1 MCDCLIIGYN
11 DFDFDENVKL
21 IEKSGRN
28 SGAFRDLRLSCIQ
41 YQGRYLRP
49 LDALSRFYAEKPGN
63 IRPPFHDMDFMW
75 PTILYLGSYLDRH
88 GLSFDYIN
96 LFQFSK
102 ARLKEKLLAGGIL
115 SIAITTTL
123 YVHPRPVL
131 EIIKFIRKYNQSTRI
146 ILGGPYISSQSRG
159 LSSDEFASLL
169 RYLSAD
175 YFIINS
181 EGEQALVNLLKA
193 LKDGSSPR
201 GIPSLAYFEGDEFV
215 RSAEVSEQNSLE
227 GNEVNYSLFRK
238 EEIGQFLSIRTARSC
253 PFACDYC
260 GFPQR
265 SGKYRYLESELVEKE
280 LNRINDLGTVSTL
293 TFLDDTFNVPK
304 ERFREILKIMIRNR
318 YDFRWNSYYR
328 SDHGAPDIIELMGK
342 AGCEGVFMGI
352 ESGSDEMLKN
362 MRKTART
369 QHYRQAIPLLREAGV
384 ATHANFIVGF
394 PGEASET
401 IRETVDFIETA
412 RPDFFLAQ
420 LWYCDP
426 VTPVWRRKE
435 EMGISGSGFVWKH
448 ATMDYRE
455 ACDIV
460 DRLFFEIENSV
471 WLPQWGMAQWS
482 TFYLQRHGM
491 SLTQVKD
498 FLRAFNAVVK
508 HQVKSGDNL
517 SIPDELLTA
526 LKQTCNPLPP
536 SRLRAWSEIS
546 DPDEFVTCLR
556 SRDISLSVDG
566 GDIHLRA
573 PQGTLTPELRQ
584 AIVERK
590 SSLVAAFS

>member
-28 SGAFRDLRLSCIQ
+28 SGAFRDLRLSCIE

-88 GLSFDYIN
+88 GLSFDYVN

-131 EIIKFIRKYNQSTRI
+131 EIIKFIRKYNQSARI
-146 ILGGPYISSQSRG
+146 ILGGPYVSSQSRG

-181 EGEQALVNLLKA
+181 EGEQALVCLLKA
-193 LKDGSSPR
+193 LKDGSSPKE
-201 GIPSLAYFEGDEFV
+201 IPSLAFFEGDEFV

-238 EEIGQFLSIRTARSC
+238 AEIGQFLSIRTARSC

-304 ERFREILKIMIRNR
+304 ERFREILKIMIRNK

-369 QHYRQAIPLLREAGV
+369 HHYHQAIPLLREA
-384 ATHANFIVGF
+384 
-394 PGEASET
+394 
-401 IRETVDFIETA
+401 
-412 RPDFFLAQ
+412 
-420 LWYCDP
+420 
-426 VTPVWRRKE
+426 
-435 EMGISGSGFVWKH
+435 
-448 ATMDYRE
+448 
-455 ACDIV
+455 ACP
-460 DRLFFEIENSV
+460 R
-471 WLPQWGMAQWS
+471 M
-482 TFYLQRHGM
+482 
-491 SLTQVKD
+491 
-498 FLRAFNAVVK
+498 
-508 HQVKSGDNL
+508 
-517 SIPDELLTA
+517 
-526 LKQTCNPLPP
+526 QT
-536 SRLRAWSEIS
+536 
-546 DPDEFVTCLR
+546 
-556 SRDISLSVDG
+556 SLSVS
-566 GDIHLRA
+566 RA
-573 PQGTLTPELRQ
+573 RHRRRFARPWISSKPPAPTF
-584 AIVERK
+584 
-590 SSLVAAFS
+590 SSLSYGIAIQSPPCGGARRRWGSAARASCGSTPPWITARRVTSSTDSSSRSKTRYGCHSGGWRNGAPSICSGTA